1 MLAQTI
7 GKSVLNL
14 DVLTITSPCF
24 HASMQRFLEN
34 GGFFSSTTARKDQNT
49 KRFHHLI
56 YSGTPPNGHP
66 LKIRT
71 PGYYGQFRISRR
83 IKSSYVFS
91 KVIALHTDTRIIWT
105 IRRVP
110 LVSLLTVFSLYLLLL
125 LFLTLTIASR

>member
-24 HASMQRFLEN
+24 HASIQRFLEN

-56 YSGTPPNGHP
+56 YSGTRP
-66 LKIRT
+66 
-71 PGYYGQFRISRR
+71 
-83 IKSSYVFS
+83 
-91 KVIALHTDTRIIWT
+91 TDTRLKYGHPDIT
-105 IRRVP
+105 DSFVYPDELRAHM
-110 LVSLLTVFSLYLLLL
+110 FSLK
-125 LFLTLTIASR
+125 